1 MLRNYFRSG
10 LRSIWSSKLH
20 SSINVFGLALGIAVV
35 LLIGGYVA
43 GELAVN
49 KSLKDV
55 ERTYVIH
62 SEWSPQ
68 NIGVYY
74 TTLGPLASTLK
85 EQFPLLIKDCYRYTI
100 AGTIMSS
107 ANGKVFKEQLQIGDS
122 SFIDMF
128 GFKLAHGNPRSPFGN
143 DGIVLSESIARKY
156 YGRTNVLGETLILQT
171 NGGKEATFQ
180 ISGVLKDM
188 PSNSVVNFAGNPS
201 ANEIFLPMSSLKY
214 FMQGA
219 DQDWGFKYMVS
230 LIKLGKGVTPADLQ
244 KPLGQI
250 VASNAPPE
258 YKNSL
263 KCELKPLADYYLLW
277 GNERVLKMI
286 RTLSALAIFI
296 LLLVVANFV
305 IIMISSSTR
314 RLREIGLRKLFGGV
328 RRQLIIQFLVESI
341 LISVIA
347 MIASFVLYTLLRPA
361 FQDLLDR
368 PLRTIQEIQASIFF
382 WILIFTLLTG
392 SLAGIY
398 PAFRLSGFK
407 IVQAVKGKLPA
418 FGEGKVTRKAL
429 LCFQT
434 TIASFVLICAVIIAQ
449 QLKFIRDYDLGY
461 TKQNVLVI
469 TSVPR
474 QWDEKGISKL
484 DAVRSDLLRDSGVMS
499 ASISYEVPDGNA
511 GNRYNFRTAQ
521 GRQVDMPLLEVDEYF
536 AQTFSLD
543 VIAGNFFHHKE
554 GSYRSHRV
562 VLNEEAVRSFGW
574 TPASAIGREIIYDQ
588 NEKPLTV
595 VGVVRNFHFNSLFES
610 IAPLSLV
617 HIRDGS
623 SYRYLSLS
631 LSNVDRN
638 STLARLTKNWAEVF
652 PSAPFDYI
660 FMEDKLSQF
669 YAREDQLY
677 KSSKLASLL
686 TIVVTLSGMIAFMSV
701 SLVRRVQEIGIRRV
715 HGATSV
721 DLIMLLIKDFLW
733 QFIIAGAFAFVL
745 AYYFLTTWLSN
756 FQYRIEIPFYSFLLV
771 HLAILITMGLLIAG
785 YSLRTVRMNPLNVL
799 RYE

>member
-1 MLRNYFRSG
+1 
-10 LRSIWSSKLH
+10 
-20 SSINVFGLALGIAVV
+20 
-35 LLIGGYVA
+35 
-43 GELAVN
+43 
-49 KSLKDV
+49 
-55 ERTYVIH
+55 
-62 SEWSPQ
+62 
-68 NIGVYY
+68 
-74 TTLGPLASTLK
+74 
-85 EQFPLLIKDCYRYTI
+85 
-100 AGTIMSS
+100 
-107 ANGKVFKEQLQIGDS
+107 
-122 SFIDMF
+122 
-128 GFKLAHGNPRSPFGN
+128 
-143 DGIVLSESIARKY
+143 
-156 YGRTNVLGETLILQT
+156 
-171 NGGKEATFQ
+171 
-180 ISGVLKDM
+180 
-188 PSNSVVNFAGNPS
+188 
-201 ANEIFLPMSSLKY
+201 
-214 FMQGA
+214 
-219 DQDWGFKYMVS
+219 
-230 LIKLGKGVTPADLQ
+230 
-244 KPLGQI
+244 
-250 VASNAPPE
+250 
-258 YKNSL
+258 
-263 KCELKPLADYYLLW
+263 
-277 GNERVLKMI
+277 MI

-328 RRQLIIQFLVESI
+328 RRQLIIQFLIESI

-347 MIASFVLYTLLRPA
+347 MIVSFGLYTLLRPA

-368 PLRTIQEIQASIFF
+368 PLRTIQEIHVSIFI
-382 WILIFTLLTG
+382 WILMFTLLTG

-418 FGEGKVTRKAL
+418 FGEGKFTRKAL
-429 LCFQT
+429 LCFQI

-484 DAVRSDLLRDSGVMS
+484 EAVRSDLLRDPGVMS

-595 VGVVRNFHFNSLFES
+595 VGVVKNFHFNSLFES

-631 LSNVDRN
+631 LSNVDRS
-638 STLARLTKNWAEVF
+638 STLARLTKNWKEVF
-652 PSAPFDYI
+652 PNAPFDYI

-669 YAREDQLY
+669 YAREDQIY
-677 KSSKLASLL
+677 KSSKLAQPTHNSCNAVGYGCLYVCQPGAAGSGNWDQACSWGNIGRSNHAFDQRFFVAVYYCRSFRICLSLL
-686 TIVVTLSGMIAFMSV
+686 FFDDMA
-701 SLVRRVQEIGIRRV
+701 
-715 HGATSV
+715 
-721 DLIMLLIKDFLW
+721 
-733 QFIIAGAFAFVL
+733 
-745 AYYFLTTWLSN
+745 
-756 FQYRIEIPFYSFLLV
+756 
-771 HLAILITMGLLIAG
+771 
-785 YSLRTVRMNPLNVL
+785 
-799 RYE
+799 